1 MSAPEITVEELAAAR
16 AGGLIP
22 LVDVRQPEEYEAA
35 HVPGAKLIP
44 LADVVARAGEIPTE
58 GPVYVICQTGPR
70 SQRAADFLR
79 TRGVEAYNVAGGTK
93 AWAEA
98 GHEVAHGPFPG

>member
-1 MSAPEITVEELAAAR
+1 VSAPEISIDELAAAR

-58 GPVYVICQTGPR
+58 GPVYVICQTGSR
-70 SQRAADFLR
+70 SQRAADYYRNL
-79 TRGVEAYNVAGGTK
+79 GIEAYNVGGGTK